1 VLRNSFSRKVIFQIV
16 FALFFFVTSFTA
28 VAGTADR
35 ETRTLTLDNGLDV
48 LLISDPEVARSASAL
63 SVGVGHLFDP
73 KEKMGLAHYLEH
85 MLFLGTKKF
94 PEAGTYKKYLTE
106 NSGSSNAYTGG
117 AVTNYF
123 FQVSHDGF
131 DGALDRFS
139 DFFKAPLFD
148 KTFAEREVNAVNSE
162 HDKNIRSD
170 GWRSNY
176 VASQVAEKGHPI
188 RSFGTGNKD
197 TLAGDNRPA
206 LLKFYKKYYS
216 APNMKLAMISNLS
229 LDKQEKAVRK
239 YFSGIPNH
247 PVKMPEIDPDFRRPL
262 KNKYRLLKIKMIK
275 DVRSLEIE
283 FPTIRLAD
291 HQGSKPASILGSIL
305 GYEGEGSLLSKLKGE
320 GLVLGLSA
328 GGGASHE
335 NINSMSINVSL
346 TKKGVKYYE
355 RILELTFS
363 YINML
368 KKHGIEEY
376 TFKES
381 QTMAQINF
389 DWKNPDEGMGFVA
402 GRAAMMQ
409 DYKLQDIETLPYL
422 YRKFEP
428 KVYQDIL
435 ETLTPENALVVLKTN
450 SVATDQTDKFYGAEY
465 SLTQVG
471 GAAFEKLK
479 SPVKVAEL
487 TYPKMNDFIP
497 NNLKLAEE
505 RPHLVRDDELAKVW
519 FQFDDRFKQPKV
531 FLTLRIETPRIY
543 DSVKNAQLSG
553 LYISAIR
560 EGLNEIVYPIQ
571 IAGLSYGLS
580 SGKKGITLSF
590 GGYSERVGDL
600 LRLVTKNLKT
610 IKIDQ
615 QKFDNLKEATIRGL
629 QNSKY
634 GKAYSRGGYYNRLML
649 LETQYTEEESLAALT
664 PLTLDDVKNYA
675 EKLYDKVYI
684 TGAAY
689 GNWTDDKVSESVRV
703 LLDEIQSKPL
713 PKKERYEDVVAVLD
727 PSEKVLFSR
736 KILDN
741 NNSLAY
747 GLQIGERTLER
758 QAKAQLLAAI
768 IESDFYTEMRTRQQ
782 LGYIVWSFQQSM
794 EDRMFLRFIIQSA
807 NHDSFEL
814 KRRVDAWLQRAGD
827 LLGKLTDEEFE
838 RHRAS
843 RIVSLEKKGDS
854 VAEVLGKIY
863 YLATEED
870 GDFEYKKK
878 LVREIKKV
886 TKEEVLE
893 AGRKWLL
900 DSNTP
905 RLVLL
910 MRSKDNKEVLPKGV
924 LSDVKQ
930 FKNRRGTQARRMVPM
945 ESGS

>member
-1 VLRNSFSRKVIFQIV
+1 MLRQQFSRIIIFHIV
-16 FALFFFVTSFTA
+16 FTFFFVFTSFTA
-28 VAGTADR
+28 VAGTR
-35 ETRTLTLDNGLDV
+35 ETKTLTLENGLDV
-48 LLISDPEVARSASAL
+48 LLVFDPEVHRSATAL

-73 KEKMGLAHYLEH
+73 KDKMGLAHYLEH

-117 AVTNYF
+117 AITNYF

-131 DGALDRFS
+131 EGALDRFS

-176 VASQVAEKGHPI
+176 VASQVAEEGHPI

-216 APNMKLAMISNLS
+216 ASNMKLAMISSLS
-229 LDKQEKAVRK
+229 LENQEKAVRK
-239 YFSGIPNH
+239 YFSEIPSH
-247 PVKMPEIDPDFRRPL
+247 PVKMPEIDPEFRRPL
-262 KNKYRLLKIKMIK
+262 KGKYRLLKIKMIK
-275 DVRSLEIE
+275 DVRSMEIE
-283 FPTIRLAD
+283 FPTIRLKD
-291 HQGSKPASILGSIL
+291 HQDSKPASILGSIL
-305 GYEGEGSLLSKLKGE
+305 GYEGKGSLLSKLKEE

-328 GGGASHE
+328 GGGSSHD

-346 TKKGVKYYE
+346 TKKGVKKYE

-363 YINML
+363 YIKML
-368 KKHGIEEY
+368 KENGIKEY

-389 DWKNPDEGMGFVA
+389 DWKNPDEGMGYVA
-402 GRAAMMQ
+402 GRAGLMQ
-409 DYKLQDIETLPYL
+409 DYKLEDLETLPYL
-422 YRKFEP
+422 YKKFDP
-428 KVYQDIL
+428 KVYQAIL
-435 ETLTPENALVVLKTN
+435 GTLNPENALVVLKTN
-450 SVATDQTDKFYGAEY
+450 SVATDQTDKFYGAEF
-465 SLTQVG
+465 SLAEVG
-471 GAAFEKLK
+471 GASFEKLK
-479 SPVKVAEL
+479 SPVRVAEL
-487 TYPKMNDFIP
+487 TYPKVNDFIP

-505 RPHLVRDDELAKVW
+505 KPHLVRDDDLAKIW

-531 FLTLRIETPRIY
+531 FLSLRIETPHIY

-571 IAGLSYGLS
+571 IAGLSYSLG
-580 SGKKGITLSF
+580 SGKKGINLTL
-590 GGYSERVGDL
+590 GGYSERVDDL
-600 LRLVTKNLKT
+600 LRLVTQNLKT

-615 QKFDNLKEATIRGL
+615 QKFDNLKEAMIRGL

-649 LETQYTEEESLAALT
+649 MEKQFTEEESLAALK
-664 PLTLDDVKNYA
+664 PLTLDDVKAYA
-675 EKLYDKVYI
+675 VTLYEKVYI

-689 GNWTDDKVSESVRV
+689 GNWTDDKVSESIRV

-713 PKKERYEDVVAVLD
+713 PREERYEDVVAVLD
-727 PSEKVLFSR
+727 PAEKILFSR

-747 GLQIGERTLER
+747 GLQIGEKSMER
-758 QAKAQLLAAI
+758 QARAMLLAAI
-768 IESDFYTEMRTRQQ
+768 IESDFYTEMRTKQQ
-782 LGYIVWSFQQSM
+782 LGYIVWSFQQSV

-814 KRRVDAWLQRAGD
+814 KRRVDAWLQHTGD
-827 LLGKLTDEEFE
+827 LLNKLTDEEFE
-838 RHRAS
+838 RYRAS
-843 RIVSLEKKGDS
+843 RIVSLEKKGES
-854 VAEVLGKIY
+854 IGEVLGNIY

-870 GDFEYKKK
+870 GDFDYKKK
-878 LVREIKKV
+878 LVAAVKKV
-886 TKEEVLE
+886 TKEEVLK

-910 MRSKDNKEVLPKGV
+910 MRSKDNSETLPEGVITEVN
-924 LSDVKQ
+924 Q
-930 FKNRRGTQARRMVPM
+930 FKNRRGAQAGRMVPVK
-945 ESGS
+945 SGS